1 MTLAYRRV
9 GAGEPLL
16 LLHGLGSQWQ
26 VWEPVLALLS
36 RERDVAA
43 VDLPGFG
50 ESPPFEPDVAP
61 TPDRIARSVA
71 ALLDE
76 LGWKDPH
83 VAGNSLGGW
92 VALELAR
99 MGRARSVVA
108 ISPAGLWS
116 SGELRFARSSLR
128 ASRWVAR
135 ALRPVLPAAMAT
147 AAGRTLLLSQ
157 MCGRPW
163 RIPAGA
169 AATALKGFATCPGF
183 TATFEAVSQPDG
195 FRHGDQ
201 IACPVTVAWGTR
213 DRILLPRQLRRVAL
227 DLPAAHIVSL
237 SCRWPKYRSP
247 RWTLVA
253 SQASLCSNVPPT
265 RSAGHSARCAKGPH
279 RPRS

>member
-99 MGRARSVVA
+99 MRRARSVVA
-108 ISPAGLWS
+108 ISPAGFWS
-116 SGELRFARSSLR
+116 SGSDSRARRCAPAAGS
-128 ASRWVAR
+128 R

-169 AATALKGFATCPGF
+169 AAT
-183 TATFEAVSQPDG
+183 
-195 FRHGDQ
+195 R
-201 IACPVTVAWGTR
+201 
-213 DRILLPRQLRRVAL
+213 
-227 DLPAAHIVSL
+227 
-237 SCRWPKYRSP
+237 RWPKYRSP

>member
-36 RERDVAA
+36 R
-43 VDLPGFG
+43 
-50 ESPPFEPDVAP
+50 EPDVAP

-99 MGRARSVVA
+99 MRRARSVVA
-108 ISPAGLWS
+108 ISPAGFWS
-116 SGELRFARSSLR
+116 SGSDSRARRCAPAAGS
-128 ASRWVAR
+128 R

-147 AAGRTLLLSQ
+147 
-157 MCGRPW
+157 
-163 RIPAGA
+163 
-169 AATALKGFATCPGF
+169 
-183 TATFEAVSQPDG
+183 
-195 FRHGDQ
+195 
-201 IACPVTVAWGTR
+201 
-213 DRILLPRQLRRVAL
+213 
-227 DLPAAHIVSL
+227 
-237 SCRWPKYRSP
+237 
-247 RWTLVA
+247 
-253 SQASLCSNVPPT
+253 
-265 RSAGHSARCAKGPH
+265 
-279 RPRS
+279 

>member
-135 ALRPVLPAAMAT
+135 AASRLTRRD
-147 AAGRTLLLSQ
+147 GNG
-157 MCGRPW
+157 GRPH
-163 RIPAGA
+163 PAVVA
-169 AATALKGFATCPGF
+169 DVWP
-183 TATFEAVSQPDG
+183 
-195 FRHGDQ
+195 
-201 IACPVTVAWGTR
+201 TVAHTSRRRGHPSLAKISVATL
-213 DRILLPRQLRRVAL
+213 DVGRQSSEPV
-227 DLPAAHIVSL
+227 
-237 SCRWPKYRSP
+237 
-247 RWTLVA
+247 
-253 SQASLCSNVPPT
+253 
-265 RSAGHSARCAKGPH
+265 
-279 RPRS
+279 

>member
-50 ESPPFEPDVAP
+50 ESPPFEPDVSP

-108 ISPAGLWS
+108 ISPAGFWS

-169 AATALKGFATCPGF
+169 AAT
-183 TATFEAVSQPDG
+183 
-195 FRHGDQ
+195 
-201 IACPVTVAWGTR
+201 
-213 DRILLPRQLRRVAL
+213 
-227 DLPAAHIVSL
+227 
-237 SCRWPKYRSP
+237 CRWPKYRSP

-265 RSAGHSARCAKGPH
+265 RSAGHSARCAEGPH